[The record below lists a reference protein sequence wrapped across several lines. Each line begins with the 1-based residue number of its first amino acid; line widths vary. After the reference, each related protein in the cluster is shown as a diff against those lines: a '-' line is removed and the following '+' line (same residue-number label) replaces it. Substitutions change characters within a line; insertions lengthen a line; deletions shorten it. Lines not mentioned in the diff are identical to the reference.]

1 MVAAQAEK
9 LTPDQEMDAERL
21 KDTWDQMKHSHRLSQ
36 KELASLWGVHPS
48 NVSQYLH
55 GYIPLNTEAKLW
67 FAKYLRKP
75 AHEIWPDFEFTE
87 ALTLT
92 LPPASQE
99 AAKLVAALNEDDQDT
114 VLRLLRSM
122 RPMGHRPS

>member
-1 MVAAQAEK
+1 MDADKAAQ
-9 LTPDQEMDAERL
+9 LTPGQAMDAERL
-21 KDTWDQMKHSHRLSQ
+21 RQTWNQLKHSHRLSQ
-36 KELASLWGVHPS
+36 KALACMWGVDPS
-48 NVSQYLH
+48 NVSQYLNGH
-55 GYIPLNTEAKLW
+55 IPLNTEAKLW

-87 ALTLT
+87 AITLT

-99 AAKLVAALNEDDQDT
+99 AAKLVAALGEDDQDT

-122 RPMGHRPS
+122 RPIGQRPS